1 MSRGVLGRRQRT
13 NTVLEAGRMNT
24 EDKTRCVA

>member
-1 MSRGVLGRRQRT
+1 MSKGVSRRS
-13 NTVLEAGRMNT
+13 NVPVLEAGRTKT

>member
-1 MSRGVLGRRQRT
+1 MYLEEDNVLILK
-13 NTVLEAGRMNT
+13 VGRMKT